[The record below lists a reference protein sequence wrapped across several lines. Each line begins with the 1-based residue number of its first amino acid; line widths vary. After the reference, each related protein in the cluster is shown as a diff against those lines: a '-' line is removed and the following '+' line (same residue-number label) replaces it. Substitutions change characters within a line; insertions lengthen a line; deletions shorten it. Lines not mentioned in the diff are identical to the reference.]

1 MLHLSANNTLLEA
14 TLIELQQAVQEN
26 SPLVVD
32 RIVSDF
38 DHTSFH
44 LVTPDNDNRHFIHLS
59 IVTKAWPSLAQC
71 GGVDESQLIQFINGK
86 LTNQATEILPKN
98 QTTQG
103 YDMTVRVD
111 LTKLD
116 DESIHNLSLLKTY
129 VMSFPFQLAFDEF
142 QRLSQQFATLAPGEE
157 ESSLSQPHRGQS
169 YRIQYRDDE
178 NIYVQPSNDRI
189 TVIFETI
196 FKDETDKIF
205 GKVFLQEF
213 VDARKRNRSIQSA
226 PQVLFSNVAP
236 REIATT
242 SMENSDSR
250 FITFVLFPR
259 HFNNTETQF
268 KTISQI
274 LQFRNY
280 FHYHIKC
287 SKAFMHSRMRFR
299 VNTFIKVLNR
309 AKFDS
314 EENEDGEKEPQQ
326 RRTFTGRKMVY

>member
-14 TLIELQQAVQEN
+14 TLIELQQAVQSN

-44 LVTPDNDNRHFIHLS
+44 LVTPDNDNRQFIHLS
-59 IVTKAWPSLAQC
+59 IVTKAWPSLTQC
-71 GGVDESQLIQFINGK
+71 GDNENQFIQFINSK
-86 LTNQATEILPKN
+86 LDNKATQFLSKN
-98 QTTQG
+98 ETTPG

-111 LTKLD
+111 LSQLTN
-116 DESIHNLSLLKTY
+116 ESIHDLSLLKTH

-142 QRLSQQFATLAPGEE
+142 QQLSQQFATLAPGEE
-157 ESSLSQPHRGQS
+157 ESSLSQPHRGKS
-169 YRIQYRDDE
+169 HKIQYRDDE
-178 NIYVQPSNDRI
+178 NIFVQPSSDRI

-213 VDARKRNRSIQSA
+213 ADARKRNRSIQSA
-226 PQVLFSNVAP
+226 PQVLSSNTPP
-236 REIATT
+236 REIASTLI
-242 SMENSDSR
+242 ENPDSR

-259 HFNNTETQF
+259 HFSNAETQF
-268 KTISQI
+268 KTIAQI

-287 SKAFMHSRMRFR
+287 SKAYMHSRMRFR

-314 EENEDGEKEPQQ
+314 EENEEGEKEPQQ